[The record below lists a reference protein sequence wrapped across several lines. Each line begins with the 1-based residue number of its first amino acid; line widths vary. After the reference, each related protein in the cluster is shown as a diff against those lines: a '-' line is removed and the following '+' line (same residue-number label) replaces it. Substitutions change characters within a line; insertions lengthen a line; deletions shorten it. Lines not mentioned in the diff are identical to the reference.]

1 VSKQWKPGRQTVA
14 LQQQPSRVRRAP
26 VRIQPQI
33 PVKKAQLRT
42 REQELWAGVIGIVLL
57 AAACFALIMGV
68 SAITRSSGA
77 PSVPPQAFNHCYSGA
92 GPNCVWDGDT
102 INLNGERVEIA
113 GMDAP
118 EIRGAACTEE
128 SRRGI
133 TAAVRLREI
142 LNSGEVKVTGTER
155 GADGRLLTRL
165 EAGGRDVATAMIAQD
180 VARGYGGGPRSWCD

>member
-1 VSKQWKPGRQTVA
+1 
-14 LQQQPSRVRRAP
+14 
-26 VRIQPQI
+26 
-33 PVKKAQLRT
+33 
-42 REQELWAGVIGIVLL
+42 
-57 AAACFALIMGV
+57 M
-68 SAITRSSGA
+68 
-77 PSVPPQAFNHCYSGA
+77 
-92 GPNCVWDGDT
+92 WDGDT

-165 EAGGRDVATAMIAQD
+165 DAGGRDVATAMIAPG
-180 VARGYGGGPRSWCD
+180 RRPRDMAAAPGVGATKRCGRRAP